1 MNNINAC
8 FVSYRHTAD
17 PDAHALVTAFVRQL
31 KKQLMWWLP
40 NSKVYFDE
48 NALKVGDQYNKE
60 LALQQL
66 TKANAPPWSER
77 GYLADMGR
85 DLGSALP

>member
-1 MNNINAC
+1 MRQSE
-8 FVSYRHTAD
+8 FQTA
-17 PDAHALVTAFVRQL
+17 LAFVRYSRQDVAEEL
-31 KKQLMWWLP
+31 EAKSKHAGLP